1 MSNVFKNF
9 INRYFSSEESILL
22 VIIILGTLGSIAL
35 FGSFLGPVFA
45 AVVIAFLLQGVVNKF
60 SKLGFSRTI
69 SVYVTFLLFLCAFIT
84 ILVVVL
90 PLAGKQMSLLVSEF
104 PNVAS
109 RVRDILSDL
118 PQQFGDYVTQEQL
131 EVVMLSASE
140 KIGRASEKIG
150 SLVEQVFAFSI
161 SGLPSI
167 LAVGVYVLLVPVLV
181 FFLLVDK
188 DTLLNRFSKALPDK
202 KDVLLKIWH
211 EMDFQLANY
220 IRGKAIEILIVGL
233 VSYVAFSMFKLNY
246 AALLAIA
253 VGLSVLIPYIGALVV
268 TIPVVLVGL
277 LQWGYSPELF
287 WLVVC
292 YLAIQFLDGNILVP
306 ILFAEVV
313 DLHPVMIVTA
323 VLFFGG
329 IWGFWGVFFAIPLAT
344 LIKAIL
350 NAWPIKQIG

>member
-1 MSNVFKNF
+1 MSIVFKNF

-22 VIIILGTLGSIAL
+22 VIIILGTLGSVAL

-69 SVYVTFLLFLCAFIT
+69 SVYVTFLLFLCTFIT

-131 EVVMLSASE
+131 EVIMLS
-140 KIGRASEKIG
+140 ASEKIG

-344 LIKAIL
+344 LIRAIL

>member
-45 AVVIAFLLQGVVNKF
+45 AIVIAFLLQGVVNKF

-140 KIGRASEKIG
+140 KIG

-188 DTLLNRFSKALPDK
+188 DTLLNRFSKAPFSSLYRID
-202 KDVLLKIWH
+202 DNFCLC
-211 EMDFQLANY
+211 F
-220 IRGKAIEILIVGL
+220 RGV
-233 VSYVAFSMFKLNY
+233 
-246 AALLAIA
+246 
-253 VGLSVLIPYIGALVV
+253 
-268 TIPVVLVGL
+268 
-277 LQWGYSPELF
+277 
-287 WLVVC
+287 
-292 YLAIQFLDGNILVP
+292 
-306 ILFAEVV
+306 
-313 DLHPVMIVTA
+313 
-323 VLFFGG
+323 
-329 IWGFWGVFFAIPLAT
+329 
-344 LIKAIL
+344 
-350 NAWPIKQIG
+350 